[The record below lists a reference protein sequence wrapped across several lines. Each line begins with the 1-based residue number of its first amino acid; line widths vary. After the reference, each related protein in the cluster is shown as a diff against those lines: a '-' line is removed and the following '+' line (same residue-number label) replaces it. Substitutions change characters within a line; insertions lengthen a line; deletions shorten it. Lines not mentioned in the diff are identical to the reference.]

1 LNFQHT
7 CFSRHLNPFTSWHAI
22 GTWCGHQPLLQAA
35 IISPQVPVIPQPTIS
50 HIFHIA
56 VFSTERGACC
66 SREHTGCTLPQPALA
81 VLDSADISAWFF
93 RLWPFQQA
101 KLHPHSHHVLQQV
114 QFSSKRVQNVERM
127 SHGFENTVPPFFHWL
142 ITIVYIYQNSLK
154 NKLGI
159 SSKYTKHIINLGE
172 CHKIGILG
180 IYHTYRLFSGPRC
193 PITRVLGP
201 KRASFPPGPRP
212 DSA

>member
-1 LNFQHT
+1 M
-7 CFSRHLNPFTSWHAI
+7 
-22 GTWCGHQPLLQAA
+22 
-35 IISPQVPVIPQPTIS
+35 
-50 HIFHIA
+50 
-56 VFSTERGACC
+56 
-66 SREHTGCTLPQPALA
+66 LA
-81 VLDSADISAWFF
+81 VLANIQVELCRNLRWQCLTLLISV
-93 RLWPFQQA
+93 PG
-101 KLHPHSHHVLQQV
+101 
-114 QFSSKRVQNVERM
+114 FSVFGLSSKPNSIHTPTMSCNKFSSGSKRVQNVERM

-142 ITIVYIYQNSLK
+142 ITIVYIYIYQNSLK

-180 IYHTYRLFSGPRC
+180 IYHTHRLFSGPRC